1 MYDEVNH
8 LIDVLMGF
16 NADFEQFDSVF
27 FAELLRHFESDL
39 SGYFVHFIADEENIR
54 HFVVVVRVF
63 ELEFFVIQLLR
74 LVERRQV
81 SDVVE
86 HQKKMHTTIHTRVIF
101 LIVSSSSYSIIK
113 RVLSGI
119 VVNRSFLVFDV
130 DRRDVQLFKD
140 VFRDLY

>member
-1 MYDEVNH
+1 
-8 LIDVLMGF
+8 
-16 NADFEQFDSVF
+16 
-27 FAELLRHFESDL
+27 
-39 SGYFVHFIADEENIR
+39 
-54 HFVVVVRVF
+54 
-63 ELEFFVIQLLR
+63 
-74 LVERRQV
+74 
-81 SDVVE
+81 
-86 HQKKMHTTIHTRVIF
+86 MHTTIHTRVIF